1 MERNQY
7 VDVARGI
14 AMICIVL
21 GHLGNSGINHVV
33 FTFHVTIFFLLT
45 GYYMNTRASVGNFI
59 KKKFRTLIIPYAVTC
74 LAILI
79 LVVPFNILLNNGD
92 GNLDRLKYY
101 FMASLYGAGDSY
113 QEPFTIYGI
122 GAIWF
127 LLATFWGAVVLRLL
141 LNLSKIWLRVLL
153 VIAIFAA
160 SYYSRS
166 ICWLPFSIQA
176 GGCALLFMY
185 IGYIGQRIVPAFKR
199 SGTEIK
205 VATFCLMLWL
215 WVEFIVNFQ
224 SFWLVHCDIGR
235 GAVDIIGSI
244 SACCCVLFI
253 SWLICLKPNFIA
265 NSLAY
270 LGRYSLLVLSVH
282 LVELDTFWWWNC
294 AKMIFGSNITEAG
307 YLWFRI
313 IGKFIIIIPCVIILS
328 KWKFSRRVFG
338 YKTTE

>member
-1 MERNQY
+1 M
-7 VDVARGI
+7 
-14 AMICIVL
+14 
-21 GHLGNSGINHVV
+21 
-33 FTFHVTIFFLLT
+33 
-45 GYYMNTRASVGNFI
+45 
-59 KKKFRTLIIPYAVTC
+59 
-74 LAILI
+74 
-79 LVVPFNILLNNGD
+79 
-92 GNLDRLKYY
+92 
-101 FMASLYGAGDSY
+101 
-113 QEPFTIYGI
+113 
-122 GAIWF
+122 
-127 LLATFWGAVVLRLL
+127 
-141 LNLSKIWLRVLL
+141 

-185 IGYIGQRIVPAFKR
+185 IGYIGQCIVPAFKR